1 MPPIL
6 ELLTLRRRSRMEWFY
21 DIIQVFHFMVVMVFL
36 WAGLVEF
43 IRDPP
48 FFDAYGDAATRNELP
63 EGLFENDPRSLDKMQ
78 SLRLMD
84 IPILFMLLVYVGVC
98 WLLKFRGLSWLLTF
112 CFILTLT
119 VFFFVNYWES
129 QLFDWRYF
137 LSRNA
142 GLEVQVVFIA
152 LTFTSVFI
160 VLFYERKKLPF
171 KFKRVTLKSLDLIN
185 QALILAPYPTL
196 MPTYN
201 IPILHPYLYP
211 YCTPLLYTLALP
223 MYHTPTL
230 HPCSTRVPHPYST
243 PLLYPC
249 YTPTLHPCSTHIPH
263 PYSTPLLYP
272 YSTPLLY
279 TLSLPMYH
287 TPTLHPCS
295 THVQHSYS
303 TSLLYPCTTLLLY
316 TLALPMYSTPF
327 LYPCT
332 TLLLYTLAL
341 PMYSTPFLYPCT
353 TLLLYTLALPMYST
367 PFLYP
372 CTTPLLYTLALPMY
386 HTPTLHP
393 CSTHV
398 PHPYCT
404 PIYPYSTPLLY
415 TLSLPMYHTPTL
427 HPCSTHIPHPYS
439 TPLLYPCTTLLLY
452 TLALPIY
459 HIPTHPFSTH
469 VPQPYSTPLLYPCT
483 TALLYTLSLPMY
495 HTPTLHPCS
504 THVPHPYSTL
514 LLYPYSTPL
523 LYTLALPIFHTPT
536 LHPCSTH
543 VQCYPC
549 STCSSDGLKHCVKG
563 RHDNMFHCLSDMM
576 ALPDKGAFCLF
587 NYNISAYTF
596 MTVFAYV
603 GGLVVF
609 LSNFLRIVVHY
620 FLRFVFFFLGWW
632 KVKQNARDGHRE
644 PLEGSTNPLHV
655 EEPSPPFVV
664 LDCSQGEECID
675 ARYHREMSSVSG
687 LGVSLDEEEASDGG
701 ALVEAVIG

>member
-171 KFKRVTLKSLDLIN
+171 KFK
-185 QALILAPYPTL
+185 
-196 MPTYN
+196 
-201 IPILHPYLYP
+201 
-211 YCTPLLYTLALP
+211 
-223 MYHTPTL
+223 
-230 HPCSTRVPHPYST
+230 ST
-243 PLLYPC
+243 
-249 YTPTLHPCSTHIPH
+249 
-263 PYSTPLLYP
+263 
-272 YSTPLLY
+272 
-279 TLSLPMYH
+279 
-287 TPTLHPCS
+287 
-295 THVQHSYS
+295 
-303 TSLLYPCTTLLLY
+303 
-316 TLALPMYSTPF
+316 
-327 LYPCT
+327 
-332 TLLLYTLAL
+332 
-341 PMYSTPFLYPCT
+341 
-353 TLLLYTLALPMYST
+353 
-367 PFLYP
+367 
-372 CTTPLLYTLALPMY
+372 
-386 HTPTLHP
+386 
-393 CSTHV
+393 
-398 PHPYCT
+398 
-404 PIYPYSTPLLY
+404 
-415 TLSLPMYHTPTL
+415 
-427 HPCSTHIPHPYS
+427 
-439 TPLLYPCTTLLLY
+439 
-452 TLALPIY
+452 LPIR
-459 HIPTHPFSTH
+459 PFGKMHLFCNFFICFIIIFTCLTLWFSK
-469 VPQPYSTPLLYPCT
+469 LYMSWACFRNHKEIM
-483 TALLYTLSLPMY
+483 SLCERTSM
-495 HTPTLHPCS
+495 
-504 THVPHPYSTL
+504 
-514 LLYPYSTPL
+514 
-523 LYTLALPIFHTPT
+523 
-536 LHPCSTH
+536 